1 MSDTASRRGTRAL
14 FKALLPSLA
23 ATLSTEAKIT
33 ARKNR
38 KKCKKRSRRGPRHWV
53 VAIGT
58 VGVLV
63 AYTVGESRAV
73 RLAYAQGVRGTP
85 AAVRLQNQE
94 QQIRFDIAPDTLGTV
109 LAAFQT
115 ATGLQVSVSNDA
127 ILNISSPGV
136 SGLYTTEQAL
146 KQLLA
151 GTGVSYNLTTPKT
164 VTLEIQAQSGSV
176 EVRDES
182 GRISS
187 PKYTEPLRDIPQ
199 TVTVIPR
206 ELIEEQGATTLRD
219 VLRNVPGLTMT
230 AGEGGTPAGDNLTLR
245 GFSAR
250 NDVFVDGVR
259 DISPQSRDP
268 FNLDSVEVIK
278 GPSSAISGRGSTGGI
293 INLVSKSPSLTRLY
307 SGTLSLGTD
316 RTKRATADVN
326 LPLSDSVAFRLNL
339 LAHDSGVAGRDVVEN
354 ERWGVAPSLALG
366 LGTPTRYT
374 FSFYKLK
381 QNNISDYGVP
391 WVPATNNVL
400 VAYRDRPAPVPR
412 NTFYGLKNRD
422 FEKLNADIFTFRFE
436 HNFND
441 NFSLRNQVRYGRSTR
456 DSIATPPRFANNNST
471 VINREL
477 RSWITEDGIW
487 DNQTD
492 LTAKFQ
498 TGKVG
503 HSVAAGLELARENNV
518 RHLRTAA
525 NMQTTLLDPNPNDV
539 FTGAI
544 TTSPI
549 VGDVTGKSLALY
561 LFDTVKFD
569 DHWELTGG
577 LRWDYFGVDG
587 VDTTNLPVSRIDR
600 MLSGRLGLVY
610 KPAERGSIYASV
622 ATSLNPSLEGLS
634 YSVANVRIDPEKT
647 RTYEVGSKWDLLGA
661 RLSLAG
667 ALFRVEKS
675 NARTPGL
682 LPGDPPQVLDG
693 EQRVDGVELSVTGNV
708 TRNLSVFAGYSL
720 LASEIVK
727 SNTPAEVGKRIQ
739 NTPRNSFNLW
749 TTYRLGRLE
758 LGGGARFTDRRFGNN
773 INTRIVGRYW
783 LLDAMASYPLSEHVD
798 LRLNLYNL
806 TDEYYFD
813 RLGGGHLVP
822 GPGRSAMLGAGFRF

>member
-1 MSDTASRRGTRAL
+1 M
-14 FKALLPSLA
+14 
-23 ATLSTEAKIT
+23 
-33 ARKNR
+33 
-38 KKCKKRSRRGPRHWV
+38 

-58 VGVLV
+58 MGVLI

-73 RLAYAQGVRGTP
+73 KLAYARGVRD
-85 AAVRLQNQE
+85 AHVAVRVQTQE
-94 QQIRFDIAPDTLGTV
+94 QQIRFDIPPATLDVV

-115 ATGLQVSVSNDA
+115 ATGLQVSVPNDS
-127 ILNISSPGV
+127 ILGLSSPGV
-136 SGLYTTEQAL
+136 SGVYTVEQAL
-146 KQLLA
+146 RQLLA
-151 GTGVSYNLTTPKT
+151 GTGVSYSLTTPKT
-164 VTLEIQAQSGSV
+164 VALEIQAQPGSV
-176 EVRDES
+176 EVRDET
-182 GRISS
+182 GRVSS

-199 TVTVIPR
+199 TVTVIPS

-268 FNLDSVEVIK
+268 FNLAQVEVIK
-278 GPSSAISGRGSTGGI
+278 GPSSAFSGRGSTGGI
-293 INLVSKSPSLTRLY
+293 INLVSKSPSLSRLY

-326 LPLSDSVAFRLNL
+326 LPLSDSVAFRLNAL
-339 LAHDSGVAGRDVVEN
+339 VHDSGVAGRDVVEN
-354 ERWGVAPSLALG
+354 ERWGVAPSLAFG
-366 LGTPTRYT
+366 LGTPTRAT
-374 FSFYKLK
+374 FSYYKLK
-381 QNNISDYGVP
+381 QNNTSDYGIP

-412 NTFYGLKNRD
+412 ETFYGLRNRD
-422 FEKLNADIFTFRFE
+422 FERLNADIFTFRFE

-441 NFSLRNQVRYGRSTR
+441 NLSLRNQLRYGRSTR
-456 DSIATPPRFANNNST
+456 DSIATPPRFAGNDST

-477 RSWITEDGIW
+477 RSWITKDGIW

-492 LTAKFQ
+492 LSAKFQ

-503 HSVAAGLELARENNV
+503 HSLVAGLELARENNI
-518 RHLRTAA
+518 RHLRTAP
-525 NMQTTLLDPNPNDV
+525 NMQTTLLDPNPDDV
-539 FTGAI
+539 FTGVI

-549 VGDVTGKSLALY
+549 VGDVTGKTLALY
-561 LFDTVKFD
+561 AFDTAKLG

-587 VDTTNLPVSRIDR
+587 VDTTNLPVNRVDR
-600 MLSGRLGLVY
+600 MLSGRLGVVY
-610 KPAERGSIYASV
+610 KPVERGSIYASV

-647 RTYEVGSKWDLLGA
+647 RTYEVGSKWDLLDA
-661 RLSLAG
+661 RLMLSG
-667 ALFRVEKS
+667 ALFRVEKL

-682 LPGDPPQVLDG
+682 VPGDPPQVLDG
-693 EQRVDGVELSVTGNV
+693 EQRVDGVELSVTGNI
-708 TRNLSVFAGYSL
+708 TRSLSVFAGYSL

-739 NTPRNSFNLW
+739 NTPRNSFSIW
-749 TTYRLGRLE
+749 TTYRLRRLE

-773 INTRIVGRYW
+773 INTRVVGRYW
-783 LLDAMASYPLSEHVD
+783 LLDAMASYSLSDHVD

-822 GPGRSAMLGAGFRF
+822 GPGRSAMLGAGFHF